1 MDLVSICRMPGNAI
15 PTEMI
20 MMDYKYIYQN
30 ICAVFEKFMGDY
42 TDNCGDKGKYLQH
55 CSNCQPCVCEMSSSG
70 LEMVT
75 FPVCLA
81 KSILK
86 YMDPKPRLSTLNR
99 WLSMKFSVMSTS
111 PNIV

>member
-1 MDLVSICRMPGNAI
+1 MDLVSICGMLGNVS

-30 ICAVFEKFMGDY
+30 ICGFFEKFVGDY
-42 TDNCGDKGKYLQH
+42 TDNCGDKGKYLQR
-55 CSNCQPCVCEMSSSG
+55 CSNCRPCVCEMSSSG

-75 FPVCLA
+75 FPAHLA

-86 YMDPKPRLSTLNR
+86 YMDSKPRLSTLNR
-99 WLSMKFSVMSTS
+99 WLSKKFSVMSTL